1 MSMSKR
7 SRYHEKIDHAIAHFE
22 TLSKCNVQQAYH
34 DLFDSINMITG
45 NYKLFKSKNG
55 VKVGLYYNNDLID
68 NIEEFDEL
76 TQRLRQH
83 AIEPYAG
90 LRDRDNLKRKI
101 SKRISQID
109 FKQRWQERKMFK
121 FTMQRMQELE
131 EWL

>member
-1 MSMSKR
+1 
-7 SRYHEKIDHAIAHFE
+7 
-22 TLSKCNVQQAYH
+22 
-34 DLFDSINMITG
+34 MITG